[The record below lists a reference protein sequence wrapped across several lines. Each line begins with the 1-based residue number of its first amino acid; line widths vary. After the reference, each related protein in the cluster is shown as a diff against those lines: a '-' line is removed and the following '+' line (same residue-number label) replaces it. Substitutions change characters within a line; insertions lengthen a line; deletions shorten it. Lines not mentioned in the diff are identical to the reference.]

1 MMPLGQFR
9 RAINEKK
16 FRMGD
21 KVGALTDQYAAY
33 MDELI
38 KEISELK
45 LRKIVELSMLWLREL
60 ATSEEEYENLRKIY
74 RNDYE
79 GLTCRDVH
87 WLYFRVMGN
96 QSLEEQSL
104 QDIQCY
110 KDICKVLETLTTSA
124 KARVVIVEKVMEL

>member
-1 MMPLGQFR
+1 MSVELGCCQGEAQPFIGVDAGCSRAAIFCVEHDPHQNREGLIHQMMPLGQFK

-21 KVGALTDQYAAY
+21 KVGALTDQYSAY

-38 KEISELK
+38 REISELK

-74 RNDYE
+74 RNDY
-79 GLTCRDVH
+79 
-87 WLYFRVMGN
+87 
-96 QSLEEQSL
+96 
-104 QDIQCY
+104 
-110 KDICKVLETLTTSA
+110 
-124 KARVVIVEKVMEL
+124 